1 MINLFDT
8 IIASKIFNK
17 MKFTKLVLS
26 VLLMIIVNSANSQ
39 DFDAKIIFGGTFS
52 QVDGDAFGGYNKMGI
67 TTGIGIQRKLKNNW
81 TAGFEL
87 LYSQK
92 GSRKRVDPEDLNPQ
106 IFILKFNYLEMPLL
120 ASYAVGNFNFY
131 GGPSIGFL
139 IKGKRDTGLG
149 YIDLKSDEV
158 NKTEVG
164 FKTGVSYD
172 INENLAFQIAHS
184 SSLLRIGNP
193 YLGGVYVFSRNG
205 LYNRLFIDSLSYK
218 LGTKKSQ

>member
-1 MINLFDT
+1 
-8 IIASKIFNK
+8 
-17 MKFTKLVLS
+17 MKFTKLVLL
-26 VLLMIIVNSANSQ
+26 VFLMIVVNSANSQ

-67 TTGIGIQRKLKNNW
+67 TTGIGIQRELKNHW
-81 TAGFEL
+81 SAGFEL

-120 ASYAVGNFNFY
+120 VYYKVGHFNFY
-131 GGPSIGFL
+131 GGPSVGYL

-149 YIDLKSDEV
+149 FVDLKSDEV
-158 NKTEVG
+158 NKMEIATKFGVG
-164 FKTGVSYD
+164 YD
-172 INENLAFQIAHS
+172 INENLGFHIAHS

-193 YLGGVYVFSRNG
+193 YLGGVYLFSRNG
-205 LYNRLFIDSLSYK
+205 LYNRLFMASLSY
-218 LGTKKSQ
+218 TFDKKTN

>member
-1 MINLFDT
+1 
-8 IIASKIFNK
+8 

-26 VLLMIIVNSANSQ
+26 VFLLIVVNSAKSQ
-39 DFDAKIIFGGTFS
+39 DFDAKIVLGGTFS
-52 QVDGDAFGGYNKMGI
+52 QVDGDAFGGYNKMGL

-81 TAGFEL
+81 SAGFEL

-120 ASYAVGNFNFY
+120 AYYRVGHFNFY
-131 GGPSIGFL
+131 GGPSIGYL

-149 YIDLKSDEV
+149 FIDLKSDEV
-158 NKTEVG
+158 NKTEIG

-172 INENLAFQIAHS
+172 ISENLAFQLAHA
-184 SSLLRIGNP
+184 SSLLRIGNL
-193 YLGGVYVFSRNG
+193 YLGGVYLFSRNG
-205 LYNRLFIDSLSYK
+205 LYNRLFMASLSYK
-218 LGTKKSQ
+218 LGKKKS